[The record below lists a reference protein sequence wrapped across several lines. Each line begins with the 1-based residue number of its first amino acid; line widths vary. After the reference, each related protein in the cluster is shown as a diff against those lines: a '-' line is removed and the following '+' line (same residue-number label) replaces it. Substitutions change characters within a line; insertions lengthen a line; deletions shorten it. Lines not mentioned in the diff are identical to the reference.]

1 MDCPFSYSS
10 VTYVRLRARRSR
22 QSMRVLSFGFCM
34 AARRIRRVIRRKG
47 IGIRSL
53 GRAGRRNLNVLIRTH
68 DVTPAR
74 TRCSIQ
80 LRLFNC
86 SLNLLEVADAG
97 ILLCRLT
104 VTDKVRD
111 RDCCQDGDDSDH
123 DHDFYEGK
131 TLLHL
136 LHGCVPFL
144 FVCGNRHRADCA
156 VIV

>member
-10 VTYVRLRARRSR
+10 VTYVRLRSRRSR
-22 QSMRVLSFGFCM
+22 QSMRVLSFGFRM

-97 ILLCRLT
+97 ATTIMISTR
-104 VTDKVRD
+104 VK
-111 RDCCQDGDDSDH
+111 
-123 DHDFYEGK
+123 
-131 TLLHL
+131 
-136 LHGCVPFL
+136 PFFIFFMVVFLSCL
-144 FVCGNRHRADCA
+144 FVATDTVPIAR
-156 VIV
+156 